1 MNYSHEMYIDVYV
14 SDQGQSS
21 RVDILNISLI
31 GRAAGN
37 PVRNAE
43 GLNLK
48 VHYHVR
54 SQCFKFKIKI
64 DKRSIFSMIYGPEVK
79 ECILQVT

>member
-1 MNYSHEMYIDVYV
+1 MYIDVYI

-21 RVDILNISLI
+21 RGDILNISLL

-54 SQCFKFKIKI
+54 S
-64 DKRSIFSMIYGPEVK
+64 
-79 ECILQVT
+79 